1 MPKTSSG
8 DIVPFP
14 RERFLDYRALT
25 GDPSDN
31 LPGVPGVG
39 PLSAAKML
47 AASRLDPYFGDA
59 AGVRAALGRKSA
71 LAEAAFTDGSA
82 EAIVGRNRTLM
93 DLRSGAP
100 CWDDLPAYTTAGRWD
115 RSAFEAWM
123 EEQKLTSVDRAQ
135 LLGRIEGLG
144 ANAGS

>member
-1 MPKTSSG
+1 MPKTSGG

-31 LPGVPGVG
+31 LPGVPGIG

-47 AASRLDPYFGDA
+47 AAGELDAYFGDSTA
-59 AGVRAALGRKSA
+59 VRVALGRKSA
-71 LAEAAFTDGSA
+71 IAEAAFGDGTAA
-82 EAIVGRNRTLM
+82 EVVARNRTLM

-100 CWDDLPAYTTAGRWD
+100 CWDDLPSYTTVGTYD
-115 RSAFEAWM
+115 RAKLEAWLD
-123 EEQKLTSVDRAQ
+123 EQKITSVDRAQ
-135 LLGRIEGLG
+135 LIARVEALV
-144 ANAGS
+144 